1 MFKVLLQSPP
11 PLCKWYH
18 WIDTEQP
25 AWALQEIK
33 DRSRR
38 AWDSLY
44 AEERAKNV
52 AARAK
57 EERERALAELRAEQA
72 RNREVNRRRMA
83 EEDERRC
90 AAKEVRKEAREAE
103 MQRLRE
109 RAAEA
114 QAAEER
120 GDKTGKYPRWTQ
132 DK

>member
-1 MFKVLLQSPP
+1 M
-11 PLCKWYH
+11 
-18 WIDTEQP
+18 
-25 AWALQEIK
+25 
-33 DRSRR
+33 
-38 AWDSLY
+38 
-44 AEERAKNV
+44 
-52 AARAK
+52 
-57 EERERALAELRAEQA
+57 AELRAEQA

-90 AAKEVRKEAREAE
+90 AAEEVRKEAREAE
-103 MQRLRE
+103 RQRLRE

>member
-1 MFKVLLQSPP
+1 MLQSPP

-38 AWDSLY
+38 AWERLY
-44 AEERAKNV
+44 AEERAE
-52 AARAK
+52 AAAAHMK
-57 EERERALAELRAEQA
+57 EERERALAELRAEQD

-90 AAKEVRKEAREAE
+90 AAEEVRKEAREAE
-103 MQRLRE
+103 RQRLRE

>member
-1 MFKVLLQSPP
+1 MLQSPP

-44 AEERAKNV
+44 AEERAEKA

-90 AAKEVRKEAREAE
+90 AAEEVRKEAREAE
-103 MQRLRE
+103 RQRLRE
-109 RAAEA
+109 MAVEA